1 MTRGVYQCRRAFKL
15 DGSHSA
21 LIHCALSG
29 FRMEMHGYTKHVFEC
44 LQDVYPVATP
54 KDCSNERAAIVVGVC
69 VSVCLCRGRFHGTR
83 ARKGMAGAAGKPDAL
98 LDQLSLVSQV
108 EAPSTC
114 ASEPDFV
121 EIRARCHGS

>member
-1 MTRGVYQCRRAFKL
+1 MVILSMYSNACRMFIQSLHRKIVAM
-15 DGSHSA
+15 SA
-21 LIHCALSG
+21 PRSLS
-29 FRMEMHGYTKHVFEC
+29 
-44 LQDVYPVATP
+44 
-54 KDCSNERAAIVVGVC
+54 
-69 VSVCLCRGRFHGTR
+69 VSVCLCRGRSHGTR